1 MAATPA
7 GRARTPLPTAALIKL
22 NVVAGT
28 WLFSLGVVDRNNL
41 SLSFL
46 LVINDSGVMEAW
58 RSHLYMEYLGSCD
71 VWWGCTNGRCA
82 MGALVW
88 KAFTGD
94 SLMNKHRIQRLDP
107 KIHIID
113 VFVGIIVLFMTTLV
127 ILIGKLF
134 FVLVW
139 IPKKWLEGAGRFK
152 SASEI
157 VS

>member
-1 MAATPA
+1 
-7 GRARTPLPTAALIKL
+7 
-22 NVVAGT
+22 
-28 WLFSLGVVDRNNL
+28 
-41 SLSFL
+41 
-46 LVINDSGVMEAW
+46 
-58 RSHLYMEYLGSCD
+58 
-71 VWWGCTNGRCA
+71 

-134 FVLVW
+134 FSVVLRS
-139 IPKKWLEGAGRFK
+139 KRCLGGEGRFK
-152 SASEI
+152 P
-157 VS
+157 VL